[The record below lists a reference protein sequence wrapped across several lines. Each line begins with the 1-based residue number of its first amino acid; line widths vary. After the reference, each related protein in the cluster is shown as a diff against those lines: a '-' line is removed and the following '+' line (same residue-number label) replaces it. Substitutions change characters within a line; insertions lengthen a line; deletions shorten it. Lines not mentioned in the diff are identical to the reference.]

1 LSFYL
6 YFHFFFVKNMA
17 AFIIIALAAV
27 LLMILLWR
35 WIGLHRQSRQ
45 DGESFAG
52 KSTMA
57 ELFSKDK
64 RKKRKS

>member
-1 LSFYL
+1 
-6 YFHFFFVKNMA
+6 MT
-17 AFIIIALAAV
+17 AFIIVALAA
-27 LLMILLWR
+27 ILLLVLVWR
-35 WIGLHRQSRQ
+35 WIVLQRQSRQ

-52 KSTMA
+52 RSTIS